1 MHSVNVRG
9 TWLVSKH
16 ALPYLKLATNPH
28 ILNISPPL
36 EMKEK
41 WFANHVAYSMSK
53 IGMSM
58 CVLGMAGEFRPFGI
72 AVNALWPLTI
82 IRTAALQVLP
92 GTEDASV
99 QRTPEIMADSAHL
112 ILTKDSRTFS
122 GNFVI
127 DEILLREHGVKD
139 MDQYA
144 CVPGST
150 EFMPDFFVDEDT
162 MDRVEAL
169 RSKL

>member
-1 MHSVNVRG
+1 
-9 TWLVSKH
+9 
-16 ALPYLKLATNPH
+16 
-28 ILNISPPL
+28 
-36 EMKEK
+36 
-41 WFANHVAYSMSK
+41 
-53 IGMSM
+53 
-58 CVLGMAGEFRPFGI
+58 
-72 AVNALWPLTI
+72 
-82 IRTAALQVLP
+82 
-92 GTEDASV
+92 
-99 QRTPEIMADSAHL
+99 MADSAHL
-112 ILTKDSRTFS
+112 ILTTDSRTFS